1 MLLARL
7 LHIRLLLVL
16 LMVLWRPLILLL
28 LGMLLPIEVV
38 ELARVLGVRAV
49 LGIAVVEAILPLT
62 RVAADVDRRLL
73 SLDLVASL
81 VIVIV
86 IVGLVVAELVVD
98 AASVVVIRSI
108 VVAAASL
115 MVGRLILSLRVVSS
129 L

>member
-1 MLLARL
+1 MLLS
-7 LHIRLLLVL
+7 
-16 LMVLWRPLILLL
+16 
-28 LGMLLPIEVV
+28 IEVV
-38 ELARVLGVRAV
+38 EPARVLGVRAV

-62 RVAADVDRRLL
+62 RVAADVYCRLL